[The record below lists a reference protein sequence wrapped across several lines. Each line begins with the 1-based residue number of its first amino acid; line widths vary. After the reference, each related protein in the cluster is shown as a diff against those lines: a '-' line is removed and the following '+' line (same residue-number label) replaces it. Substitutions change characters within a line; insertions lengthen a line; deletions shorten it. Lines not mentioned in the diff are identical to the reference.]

1 MIQLINVSK
10 SFQQAENEVSVLK
23 DINLSIQKND
33 YIAITG
39 ASGSGKSTLMNIIGC
54 LDQATSGE
62 YLFNELDIRQLNDNQ
77 LSETRNQ
84 LIGFVFQ
91 NFNLMPRLTALENV
105 MLPLVYAQV
114 PEKERK
120 ERAKIALAQVDLS
133 DRLYFLPTVLSGG
146 QKQRVAIARALVT
159 EAPLIL
165 ADEPTGA
172 LDSKASGRIME
183 IFQQLNDRGK
193 TIITITHEKEVANCA
208 KRQIRLKDG
217 YIIEER

>member
-10 SFQQAENEVSVLK
+10 SFLQAETEIRVLK
-23 DINLSIQKND
+23 DINLSIQKTD

-62 YLFNELDIRQLNDNQ
+62 YFFNELDIRQLNDNQ

-120 ERAKIALAQVDLS
+120 ERAKIALAQVDLN
-133 DRLYFLPTVLSGG
+133 DRLHFLPTVLSGG

-183 IFQQLNDRGK
+183 IFQQLNNHGK

-208 KRQIRLKDG
+208 KKQIQLKDG
-217 YIIEER
+217 SIV

>member
-10 SFQQAENEVSVLK
+10 SFQQAENEVRVLK

-133 DRLYFLPTVLSGG
+133 DRLHFLPTVLSGG

-217 YIIEER
+217 SIIEER

>member
-10 SFQQAENEVSVLK
+10 SFEQAENEVRVLK

-133 DRLYFLPTVLSGG
+133 DRLHFLPTVLSGG

-217 YIIEER
+217 SIIEER

>member
-10 SFQQAENEVSVLK
+10 SFQQAENEVRVLK
-23 DINLSIQKND
+23 DINLSIRKND

-62 YLFNELDIRQLNDNQ
+62 YFFNELDIRQLNDNQ

-105 MLPLVYAQV
+105 MLPLFYAQV

-120 ERAKIALAQVDLS
+120 ERAKKALAQVNLS
-133 DRLYFLPTVLSGG
+133 DRLHFLPTVLSGG

-159 EAPLIL
+159 DAPLIL

-193 TIITITHEKEVANCA
+193 TIIAITHEKEVANCA

-217 YIIEER
+217 SIIEER